1 MLAPETD
8 ERGIERLTAR
18 ITRAVGSVSAGTVGL
33 RASLG
38 VAVFP
43 ADGRTVSELLE
54 VADERL
60 MITKRERQR
69 DRSAPRAA

>member
-1 MLAPETD
+1 MPV
-8 ERGIERLTAR
+8 G
-18 ITRAVGSVSAGTVGL
+18 AVSVGTVGL

-60 MITKRERQR
+60 MITKR
-69 DRSAPRAA
+69 DRSARRAA

>member
-1 MLAPETD
+1 MP
-8 ERGIERLTAR
+8 
-18 ITRAVGSVSAGTVGL
+18 VGAVSAGTVGL

-60 MITKRERQR
+60 MITKRARQR
-69 DRSAPRAA
+69 DRSASRAA